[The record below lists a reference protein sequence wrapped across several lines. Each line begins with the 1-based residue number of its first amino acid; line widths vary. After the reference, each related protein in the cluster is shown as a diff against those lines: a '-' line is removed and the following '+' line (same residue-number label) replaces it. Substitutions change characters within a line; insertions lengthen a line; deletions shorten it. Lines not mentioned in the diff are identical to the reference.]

1 MNFNR
6 LLYIQKR
13 ITHIYTVKK
22 PTRFTFR
29 IEYLN
34 NDQFIAHEIYPN
46 IKSKIDLFNKNKK

>member
-13 ITHIYTVKK
+13 ITYTVKK